1 MMNTANQAAPNVQ
14 RSTEV
19 HEVIVVGSGA
29 AGGMAAWNLTRQ
41 GVNVLMLD
49 AGTRFRRTQFWSH
62 VKPWEAREKAALG
75 QKPPQF
81 YVDTKEQ
88 PYLTDEKNPFELVR
102 VWGRGGKT
110 NVWGRVSLRYSDVD
124 FEGPAKDGWEI
135 PWPIRYKDIAPYY
148 DRVEQLVGVCGG
160 DDDQDSLP
168 GSKFH
173 LPAPAPRCGE
183 RMIMRAAK
191 QAGISVVAGRR
202 AVLTKEHNGRPKCHF
217 CGACG
222 KGCDIGAFFNS
233 SDYLIEPAFKTGRL
247 KVLDNAVVA
256 RVLVGDDGLAN
267 GVQYFDRTT
276 REERRVY
283 AKRVIVAASC
293 IDSTRILLNSKSAR
307 YPNGIGNSSDVIG
320 HYLTEQVRFHM
331 YGFAPELVGT
341 KAQNDDGIG
350 GEHIYLPRYNHRGAK
365 RDYLRGFG
373 SQFWNTGAQP
383 GLFWAKQMP
392 GYGAD
397 FKKRVKDRFPALM
410 AMHPY
415 GEVLPYR
422 HNRVRVDGTPNDQY
436 GVPIAKLEYRTG
448 ENEQRMLKE
457 MYDMAESIFRAA
469 KAEMLPFTRGAIDSY
484 GSAIHEHGTCRMG
497 DDPKRSA
504 LNKFNQMHDVKNV
517 FVMDGSS
524 FTTASEKNPTL
535 TILALAWRASDYLA
549 AEMKR
554 GNV

>member
-148 DRVEQLVGVCGG
+148 DRVEQLIGVCGG

-191 QAGISVVAGRR
+191 QVGISLVAGRR

-233 SDYLIEPAFKTGRL
+233 SDYLLEPAFKTGRL

-331 YGFAPELVGT
+331 YGFAPELIGT

-457 MYDMAESIFRAA
+457 MYAMAESVFHAA